1 MSSDSTNLDWKE
13 YCARHGKDHET
24 PVATATA
31 TATPV
36 ATATTAAAVSAVP
49 TGAASTPS
57 VGELEA
63 WDIKFME
70 SVGTDGRLYALLRTA
85 QHNGPESLVRLCAR
99 HLVRHFL
106 PPTASPVPHWIHPPP
121 SSSSNSASLTPS
133 TPTSSSACAAPILAS
148 TCKKA
153 KP

>member
-13 YCARHGKDHET
+13 YCARHSQDH
-24 PVATATA
+24 
-31 TATPV
+31 ATPV
-36 ATATTAAAVSAVP
+36 ATATTAAAVSTA
-49 TGAASTPS
+49 AASTLS
-57 VGELEA
+57 VDELEA

-70 SVGTDGRLYALLRTA
+70 SVGTDGRLYDLLRVA
-85 QHNGPESLVRLCAR
+85 QRNGTESLVRLCAK

-106 PPTASPVPHWIHPPP
+106 PKTSSPVSHWIHPPSP
-121 SSSSNSASLTPS
+121 SPSSSNSAPLTSS
-133 TPTSSSACAAPILAS
+133 TPTPPSACAAPILAS